1 MVVSRNK
8 SYHRRKSRQRFEGE
22 RYLREL
28 TKFLR
33 KQNGRKLQKVA
44 ENGVELKPIVFAL
57 FSQNEKSAT
66 RISSKLLIFK
76 VDQLGLEPRTSRLW
90 VSQSDIPWDFVVCN
104 VRQGTQVDDR
114 SNEEAY
120 SWGQWNVSS
129 LFSAFCSLMF
139 PSFHVF
145 GTKVRQ
151 FSGTAKVHSYQ
162 SIILEGV
169 KSATCPISPC
179 RK

>member
-57 FSQNEKSAT
+57 FSQNEKSVT
-66 RISSKLLIFK
+66 RISSKLLIFN
-76 VDQLGLEPRTSRLW
+76 VDQLGLEPRTSRL
-90 VSQSDIPWDFVVCN
+90 
-104 VRQGTQVDDR
+104 
-114 SNEEAY
+114 
-120 SWGQWNVSS
+120 
-129 LFSAFCSLMF
+129 
-139 PSFHVF
+139 
-145 GTKVRQ
+145 
-151 FSGTAKVHSYQ
+151 
-162 SIILEGV
+162 
-169 KSATCPISPC
+169 
-179 RK
+179 